1 MTTHN
6 EMVRALTK
14 PGTEILESLTPA
26 KAHLMHMAMGISGEA
41 GETLDLIKKHIAYNK
56 PLDYAHVVEELGD
69 IEYYLEGLRQG
80 LNLTREFILEENVKK
95 LSKRYPGLNYSDAAA
110 QSRADKA

>member
-41 GETLDLIKKHIAYNK
+41 GETLDLFAN
-56 PLDYAHVVEELGD
+56 G
-69 IEYYLEGLRQG
+69 
-80 LNLTREFILEENVKK
+80 
-95 LSKRYPGLNYSDAAA
+95 
-110 QSRADKA
+110 SRVR